1 MSVSFY
7 TWLVGLSCEFLN
19 PTSLSWVNRNPST
32 WPMHAL
38 LVDNVLPIKVIINT
52 LPRNFTKCNSYDYRI
67 FQAYLENYKFECRI
81 DCHAPK
87 PEYLNPFQILLR
99 YNNFALSITYLFLW
113 TRILISPI
121 HIMYNNSWLIR
132 SWLVKETKSV
142 FLHTFLNLL
151 NEVIPAAPYYIIET
165 FFLAFIKVPCLA
177 NHFELRINVRISFKS
192 TLLFYSALTTTSW
205 IS

>member
-1 MSVSFY
+1 MWFI
-7 TWLVGLSCEFLN
+7 WL
-19 PTSLSWVNRNPST
+19 
-32 WPMHAL
+32 
-38 LVDNVLPIKVIINT
+38 
-52 LPRNFTKCNSYDYRI
+52 
-67 FQAYLENYKFECRI
+67 QAYLENYKFECLI

-151 NEVIPAAPYYIIET
+151 NEVIPAAPYYIDHRNI
-165 FFLAFIKVPCLA
+165 FLGFHQGAVSCEPLWVAHKCENKFQIYFALLLCTYHNILDLL
-177 NHFELRINVRISFKS
+177 ELIISKKK
-192 TLLFYSALTTTSW
+192 A
-205 IS
+205 